1 MAVVKAKAQPR
12 IRRRGV
18 TRISTKN
25 QVTLPVEA
33 LRKAG
38 LRAGEELRVEA
49 DGSGRIVLIR
59 EDDPI
64 TRYAGIFHYPKG
76 YLKKLRSEWRY

>member
-1 MAVVKAKAQPR
+1 MTAVKALTTSRP
-12 IRRRGV
+12 RRRGV
-18 TRISTKN
+18 TRISSKN

-38 LRAGEELRVEA
+38 LRPGAELRVEA
-49 DGSGRIVLIR
+49 DGAGRLVLTS

-64 TRYAGIFHYPKG
+64 RRLAGTIRYPKG

>member
-1 MAVVKAKAQPR
+1 MAVVKAKTYKR

-18 TRISTKN
+18 TRISSKN
-25 QVTLPVEA
+25 QVTLPVDA

-38 LRAGEELRVEA
+38 LRAGAELRVEA
-49 DGSGRIVLIR
+49 DGSGRLVLTQ

-64 TRYAGIFHYPKG
+64 RRYAGIFRYPKG